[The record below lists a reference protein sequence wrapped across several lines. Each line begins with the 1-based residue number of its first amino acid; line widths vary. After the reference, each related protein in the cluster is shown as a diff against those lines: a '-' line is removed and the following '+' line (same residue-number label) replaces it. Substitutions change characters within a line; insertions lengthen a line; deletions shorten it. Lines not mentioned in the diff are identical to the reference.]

1 MHNANHRFVIKT
13 RPTGIAGPEHF
24 AEETVPVRLPDN
36 GEVPLE
42 TLLVSIDP
50 AMRVWISENPGYVPA
65 IKIGETMRASGIAR
79 MLESRANGFTPGD
92 IVQASLD

>member
-1 MHNANHRFVIKT
+1 
-13 RPTGIAGPEHF
+13 
-24 AEETVPVRLPDN
+24 
-36 GEVPLE
+36 
-42 TLLVSIDP
+42 
-50 AMRVWISENPGYVPA
+50 MRVWISENPGYVPA